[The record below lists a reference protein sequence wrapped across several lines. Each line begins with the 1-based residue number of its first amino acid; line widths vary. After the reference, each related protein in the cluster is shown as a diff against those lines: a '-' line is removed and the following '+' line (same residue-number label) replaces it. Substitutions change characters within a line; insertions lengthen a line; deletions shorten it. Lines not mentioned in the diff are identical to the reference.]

1 MNTDC
6 EAEVRGIGVVP
17 AEAVPEG
24 ISRMSQHGMQRAGF
38 SLVEVMMA
46 AVIIVIGLTAAAVLA
61 GTIMAQQELN
71 AAALRAANVQEQ
83 AVKLYRMD
91 LSSSAIRGI
100 LPESCISSGT
110 PPTGGYTLSFSVASA
125 TNVAVGGA
133 TVNLDST
140 VCTLLHGDPASP
152 GTYGT
157 HTVTIIRPSTRVRYA
172 Q

>member
-1 MNTDC
+1 MNN
-6 EAEVRGIGVVP
+6 R
-17 AEAVPEG
+17 
-24 ISRMSQHGMQRAGF
+24 GF

-71 AAALRAANVQEQ
+71 AATLRAANFQEQ
-83 AVKLYRMD
+83 VVKLYRLD
-91 LSSSAIRGI
+91 LGSSAIRGI

-110 PPTGGYTLSFSVASA
+110 PPAGGYTLSFSIASA
-125 TNVAVGGA
+125 TNVVVGST

-140 VCTLLHGDPASP
+140 GCTLVHGDPASP

-157 HTVTIIRPSTRVRYA
+157 HTVTILRPSTRVRYA